1 MWQDLRYAIRLL
13 AKSPAFT
20 AVAVITI
27 ALGVGPNTAIF
38 SMINAVLLRP
48 LPYRDSQRIVMLWET
63 WKARGFDQLP
73 VSGPTFLDWKSQNR
87 SFEDMAPAFT
97 IPEYGFNVTSGGEP
111 ERAQAAQAGAN
122 FFSVLG
128 VQPVL
133 GRAFLPEEDKPGGRA
148 VALLGHRFWQR
159 RFGGDRGILGGTIGL
174 DGTSCTVVGV
184 LPPEIDAIA
193 KVDVWIPIGKNLA
206 AENRGNHN
214 FGIMAR
220 LRPGVSAEQAQRE
233 MDAIEKQI
241 EMQYPGTNAGIGV
254 TVMPINQLVAGPIRP
269 ALLVLFAAVAFLLL
283 IACANVASLLLA
295 RAAARQKEIALR
307 ASLGASPFRVVRQV
321 LTESLLLSGL
331 GGLLGTLLAFL
342 CLQSLRS
349 VPPELLPRLGETNI
363 DFRVLL
369 FTLGISA
376 LTGVLFGLAP
386 ALRASKA
393 DLNSALKEGGGRGA
407 IGGSS
412 HRLRSVLL
420 TAEVALSLILL
431 AGAGLMARSF
441 LRVTGLDPGFRAD
454 QTLTMHLTLTP
465 SKYGDPRSRTM
476 LTKSVIEKIATLP
489 GVRSAAA
496 ISYLPMRGRILDL
509 RISIASFQ
517 VEGQPAAQPGLEPT
531 ADYRVITPGFLKT
544 MGIPLRRGRDF
555 TEHDQAD
562 SKRVVLIN
570 DTMARLYFAKQD
582 PAGRRI
588 RVGREMR
595 EVVGVVA
602 DVRMNGLEK
611 SVDPAIYAPFEQDP
625 PPQFSLVVRS
635 ASDPLALTAAVRRK
649 ILEVDS
655 EQPVADVRTM
665 QQVVDDSL
673 IVRRLATW
681 LLGIFAGLALALAGV
696 GVYGLVSYS
705 VTQRTNEIGLRVA
718 LGAQPADVLRMVVQR
733 GLVVSLI
740 GVALGLPAAF
750 ALAQLIRGL
759 LFGVTAA
766 DPMVF
771 VGVPVLLV
779 AVAAMASYLPARRA
793 MRIDPTA
800 ALRSE

>member
-1 MWQDLRYAIRLL
+1 
-13 AKSPAFT
+13 
-20 AVAVITI
+20 
-27 ALGVGPNTAIF
+27 
-38 SMINAVLLRP
+38 
-48 LPYRDSQRIVMLWET
+48 
-63 WKARGFDQLP
+63 
-73 VSGPTFLDWKSQNR
+73 
-87 SFEDMAPAFT
+87 
-97 IPEYGFNVTSGGEP
+97 
-111 ERAQAAQAGAN
+111 
-122 FFSVLG
+122 
-128 VQPVL
+128 
-133 GRAFLPEEDKPGGRA
+133 
-148 VALLGHRFWQR
+148 
-159 RFGGDRGILGGTIGL
+159 
-174 DGTSCTVVGV
+174 
-184 LPPEIDAIA
+184 
-193 KVDVWIPIGKNLA
+193 
-206 AENRGNHN
+206 
-214 FGIMAR
+214 
-220 LRPGVSAEQAQRE
+220 
-233 MDAIEKQI
+233 
-241 EMQYPGTNAGIGV
+241 
-254 TVMPINQLVAGPIRP
+254 
-269 ALLVLFAAVAFLLL
+269 
-283 IACANVASLLLA
+283 
-295 RAAARQKEIALR
+295 
-307 ASLGASPFRVVRQV
+307 
-321 LTESLLLSGL
+321 
-331 GGLLGTLLAFL
+331 
-342 CLQSLRS
+342 
-349 VPPELLPRLGETNI
+349 
-363 DFRVLL
+363 
-369 FTLGISA
+369 
-376 LTGVLFGLAP
+376 
-386 ALRASKA
+386 
-393 DLNSALKEGGGRGA
+393 
-407 IGGSS
+407 
-412 HRLRSVLL
+412 
-420 TAEVALSLILL
+420 
-431 AGAGLMARSF
+431 
-441 LRVTGLDPGFRAD
+441 
-454 QTLTMHLTLTP
+454 
-465 SKYGDPRSRTM
+465 M

-509 RISIASFQ
+509 RISISSFQ

-544 MGIPLRRGRDF
+544 MGIPLRQGRDF
-555 TEHDQAD
+555 TERDQAD

-588 RVGREMR
+588 RVGSEMR

-625 PPQFSLVVRS
+625 PQQFSLVVHS

-673 IVRRLATW
+673 TVRRLATW
-681 LLGIFAGLALALAGV
+681 LLGVFAGLALALAGV

-718 LGAQPADVLRMVVQR
+718 LGAQPADILRMVVQR
-733 GLVVSLI
+733 GLVVSVI

-779 AVAAMASYLPARRA
+779 AVAALASYLPARRA